1 MGKTW
6 ARFHL
11 LGASHLPVLK
21 SSSPH
26 PASPNS
32 PNWFSSVSEYACGRP
47 WRRSLKRFERPKNVR
62 NGEF

>member
-32 PNWFSSVSEYACGRP
+32 PNWFSS
-47 WRRSLKRFERPKNVR
+47 RSLKRFERPKNVR